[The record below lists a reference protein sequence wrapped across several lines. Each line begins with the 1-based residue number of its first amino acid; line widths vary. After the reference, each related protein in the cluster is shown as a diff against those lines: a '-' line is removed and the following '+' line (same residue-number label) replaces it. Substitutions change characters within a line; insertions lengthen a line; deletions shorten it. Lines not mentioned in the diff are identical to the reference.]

1 MKKIIAL
8 LLALLLAFGMTAC
21 SNGEAE
27 ATAAATGF
35 LDAFVAL
42 DFDTASTYLD
52 DPEFLTD
59 MAAALDMESILGD
72 LGDAEG
78 FTEEIQGI
86 IDTLMGKVKENM
98 AYEMVG
104 VEASGDN
111 FVVTAN
117 VTTPRFE
124 EDLETLLGDQLS
136 DEIIETILMEAL
148 AAGTI
153 SLDATEEELMAVLLP
168 LVLEKV
174 NEAIA
179 NLELATTTEQ
189 YVLVVTEKDGKW
201 VIVTDE
207 SSMNN

>member
-189 YVLVVTEKDGKW
+189 YVRVVTEKDGKW